1 MQLLRSLYSSFLL
14 IFIRTFVPA
23 FENALFK
30 TKFRTMAQFRRN
42 FLFLAN
48 IILLSLVLPQ
58 CLNAQNITLKGQVTD
73 KVSGNGVPFVNVG
86 IKDKLVGTTTDFKG
100 NFQISLP
107 KGSYT
112 VVFSSLEYEKLLQAV
127 TLGPDPIFELNV
139 TMKPATHDLNMVVVS
154 ASKYEQRVE
163 ESITSV
169 EILKPNMIE
178 TKNVLSLDK
187 ALEQVPGVAVVDNEP
202 QIRGGSGFSSGLGSR
217 VLILVD
223 EIPMM
228 RGDAGRPVWS
238 FLPIEDVEQIE
249 VLKGASSVVYGSS
262 ALNGA
267 INIRTAYPK
276 GEPETKITVHS
287 GIYNNPPRKYA
298 KSWDG
303 FNPVIV
309 GASGIHSRQIKNV
322 DFVIGG
328 NVLSDPGYIG
338 PAPYDTSNHNIN
350 KGEYEQ
356 RIRVNFGT
364 RVRSNRVE
372 NLTYGLNGNCMYN
385 QNAQT
390 YFWQD
395 ADSNIYR
402 SYPGALTNFKEFLV
416 YLDPYLKY
424 FTPHG
429 GTHNFKNRWFYTN
442 NGADNNQTTMSHVIY
457 NEYQYQ
463 KKFKKIANII
473 LNAGVMNSYVLSKG
487 RVFSGVIGEVGTSTS
502 DNLAVYA
509 QLEKKFFER
518 LTILMGGRWEYYRIN
533 SQEQSKPV
541 FRAGVNARLTK
552 VTYMRASFGQ
562 GFRFPSI
569 GERYITT
576 NVGNFG
582 FYPNPELMSETS
594 WSAEVGLKQLF
605 KIASFVGFI
614 DVCGFWQEYKDYVEF
629 NAAQWGSDT
638 AHFDRNMGFK
648 FLNTGPA
655 RVRGVDVTI
664 TGEGKLFKNVTFG
677 LLAGYTYSLPQSLAP
692 HQVYYEDPNLP
703 NTVFNYIETSSDT
716 TNYILKYR
724 MQHIAKLDL
733 QIGWKNLGFG
743 ISGRYYSFMK
753 NIDRFFINF
762 DRPGYLT
769 TGISDYRENYND
781 PNLIWDVRIS
791 YELKKHFKFAF
802 IVDNVLNKE
811 YSLRP
816 ITIEPPRTTMLQI
829 VYKS

>member
-1 MQLLRSLYSSFLL
+1 M
-14 IFIRTFVPA
+14 P
-23 FENALFK
+23 
-30 TKFRTMAQFRRN
+30 
-42 FLFLAN
+42 
-48 IILLSLVLPQ
+48 LS
-58 CLNAQNITLKGQVTD
+58 AQNIIVKGQVKD
-73 KVSGNGVPFVNVG
+73 KETGKPVPFVNVG
-86 IKDKLVGTTTDFKG
+86 IKDKLIGTTTDYKG
-100 NFQISLP
+100 FYQLDIP
-107 KGSYT
+107 KGTYT
-112 VVFSSLEYEKLLQAV
+112 IIFSSVEYEKMMQSI
-127 TLGPDPIFELNV
+127 TLGAELVVELNV
-139 TMKPATHDLNMVVVS
+139 TMKPATHELNMIVVS

-163 ESITSV
+163 ESISSV
-169 EILKPNMIE
+169 EILKPSIIE
-178 TKNVLSLDK
+178 SKNVMSLDK

-202 QIRGGSGFSSGLGSR
+202 QVRGGSGFSSGVGSR

-238 FLPIEDVEQIE
+238 FLPIEDIEQIE

-276 GEPETKITVHS
+276 EKPETKITIHS
-287 GIYNNPPRKYA
+287 GIYNNPPREYA

-309 GASGIHSRQIKNV
+309 GASGIHSRRINNV
-322 DFVIGG
+322 DLVIGG
-328 NVLSDPGYIG
+328 NLLSDPGYIG

-356 RIRVNFGT
+356 RIRMNFGT
-364 RVRSNRVE
+364 RVRSNKVE
-372 NLTYGLNGNCMYN
+372 NLTYGLNGNIMYDK
-385 QNAQT
+385 NAQT

-402 SYPGALTNFKEFLV
+402 SYPGALTNFKELMF
-416 YLDPYLKY
+416 YLDPYVKY
-424 FTPHG
+424 FTPRG
-429 GTHNFKNRWFYTN
+429 GMHSIKNRWFYTN
-442 NGADNNQTTMSHVIY
+442 NGADNNQTTLAHTLY

-463 KKFKKIANII
+463 KKFKKLANLIV
-473 LNAGVMNSYVLSKG
+473 NAGIMNMYTLSRG
-487 RVFSGVIGEVGTSTS
+487 MVFSGVVGEEGTSTS

-518 LTILMGGRWEYYRIN
+518 LTLLFGGRYEYYRIN
-533 SQEQSKPV
+533 SHEEAKPV
-541 FRAGVNARLTK
+541 FRAGLNARVTK

-582 FYPNPELMSETS
+582 FYPNPGLESETS
-594 WSAEVGLKQLF
+594 WNAELGIKQLF

-614 DVCGFWQEYKDYVEF
+614 DVCGFWQEYDDYVEF
-629 NAAQWGSDT
+629 NAAQWGNDT
-638 AHFDRNMGFK
+638 LHFDRNMGFK

-664 TGEGKLFKNVTFG
+664 TGEGKLFKNVNIG

-692 HQVYYEDPNLP
+692 HYVYYEDPRLP
-703 NTVFNYIETSSDT
+703 NTTFNYVSTSSDT
-716 TNYILKYR
+716 TNNILKYR
-724 MQHIAKLDL
+724 MQHIAKLDI
-733 QIGWKNLGFG
+733 QVTWKNMGFG
-743 ISGRYYSFMK
+743 VSGRYYSFMK
-753 NIDRFFINF
+753 NIDRFFYSF

-769 TGISDYRENYND
+769 TGITDYRNEFDD
-781 PNLIWDVRIS
+781 PNLIFDARIS
-791 YELKKHFKFAF
+791 YEFKKHFKFA
-802 IVDNVLNKE
+802 IVIDNLLNKE

>member
-1 MQLLRSLYSSFLL
+1 MALIRRNLLLLVSFVLVTAVFPQQLL
-14 IFIRTFVPA
+14 
-23 FENALFK
+23 
-30 TKFRTMAQFRRN
+30 
-42 FLFLAN
+42 
-48 IILLSLVLPQ
+48 
-58 CLNAQNITLKGQVTD
+58 AQNITLKGQVTD
-73 KVSGNGVPFVNVG
+73 QATKKGVPFVNVG
-86 IKDKLVGTTTDFKG
+86 IKDKLIGTTTDYKG
-100 NFQISLP
+100 FFQLELP
-107 KGSYT
+107 KGTYT
-112 VVFSSLEYEKLLQAV
+112 VVFSSLEYEKMMQTI
-127 TLGPDPIFELNV
+127 TLGAEQVFELNI
-139 TMKPATHDLNMVVVS
+139 TMKSATHELNMIVVS

-178 TKNVLSLDK
+178 SKNVMSLDK
-187 ALEQVPGVAVVDNEP
+187 ALEQVPGVAIVDNEP
-202 QIRGGSGFSSGLGSR
+202 QVRGGSGFSSGLGSR

-228 RGDAGRPVWS
+228 RGDAGRPVWN
-238 FLPIEDVEQIE
+238 FLPIEDIEQIE

-276 GEPETKITVHS
+276 EKPATKITVHS

-309 GASGIHSRQIKNV
+309 GASGIHSRRFDNV
-322 DFVIGG
+322 DLVIGG

-338 PAPYDTSNHNIN
+338 PAPYDTANHNIN

-372 NLTYGLNGNCMYN
+372 NLTYGLNGNCMYDK
-385 QNAQT
+385 NAQT

-402 SYPGALTNFKEFLV
+402 SYPGALTNFREFLI
-416 YLDPYLKY
+416 YLDPYIKY
-424 FTPHG
+424 FSPRGASHSL
-429 GTHNFKNRWFYTN
+429 KNRWFYTN
-442 NGADNNQTTMSHVIY
+442 NGADNDQTTMSHVIY
-457 NEYQYQ
+457 NEYQFQ
-463 KKFKKIANII
+463 KKFKKLANFI
-473 LNAGVMNSYVLSKG
+473 LNAGVMNSYVLSRG
-487 RVFSGVIGEVGTSTS
+487 RVFSGVIGEEGTSTS

-518 LTILMGGRWEYYRIN
+518 LTLLVGGRWEYYQIN
-533 SQEQSKPV
+533 NHQESKPV
-541 FRAGVNARLTK
+541 FRAGLNARITK
-552 VTYMRASFGQ
+552 GTYMRTSFGQ

-582 FYPNPELMSETS
+582 FYPNPELMSESS
-594 WSAEVGLKQLF
+594 WNAEVGLKQLF

-629 NAAQWGSDT
+629 NAAQWGNDT
-638 AHFDRNMGFK
+638 LHFDRNMGFK

-655 RVRGVDVTI
+655 RVRGVDMTI
-664 TGEGKLFKNVTFG
+664 TGEGKLFKNVNFG

-692 HQVYYEDPNLP
+692 HEVYYEDPNLP
-703 NTVFNYIETSSDT
+703 NTTFNYISTSSDT

-733 QIGWKNLGFG
+733 QVTWKNLSFG
-743 ISGRYYSFMK
+743 VSGKYYSFMK
-753 NIDRFFINF
+753 NIDRFFYNF

-769 TGISDYRENYND
+769 TGITDYRDAYDN
-781 PNLIWDVRIS
+781 PNLIWDVRVS

-802 IVDNVLNKE
+802 VVDNLLNKE

>member
-1 MQLLRSLYSSFLL
+1 MHSRLRR
-14 IFIRTFVPA
+14 IFI
-23 FENALFK
+23 
-30 TKFRTMAQFRRN
+30 
-42 FLFLAN
+42 
-48 IILLSLVLPQ
+48 LLTSLVLTSPAIS
-58 CLNAQNITLKGQVTD
+58 LAQNVTLKGKITD
-73 KVSGNGVPFVNVG
+73 QDTRKPIPFVNVG
-86 IKDKLVGTTTDFKG
+86 IKDKHTGTISNANGEYSLELHKG
-100 NFQISLP
+100 T
-107 KGSYT
+107 YT
-112 VVFSSLEYEKLLQAV
+112 VVFSSVEYEKQMQTV
-127 TLGPDPIFELNV
+127 TLTDGKNPDLNV
-139 TMKPATHDLNMVVVS
+139 TMKLASHELNMIVVS

-163 ESITSV
+163 ESVTSV
-169 EILKPNMIE
+169 EILKPGMIE
-178 TKNVLSLDK
+178 SKNVLSLDK

-202 QIRGGSGFSSGLGSR
+202 QVRGGSGFSSGLGSR

-267 INIRTAYPK
+267 INIRTSYPK
-276 GEPETKITVHS
+276 EKPETKITLHS

-309 GASGIHSRQIKNV
+309 GGSFIHKRQVNNF
-322 DFVIGG
+322 DYVIGG
-328 NVLSDPGYIG
+328 NLLSDPGYIG
-338 PAPYDTSNHNIN
+338 PAPLDTGNHNVN

-356 RIRVNFGT
+356 RVRLNFGT

-372 NLTYGLNGNCMYN
+372 NLTYGLNGNFMYDK
-385 QNAQT
+385 NAQT

-402 SYPGALTNFKEFLV
+402 SYPGALTNFKEFLF
-416 YLDPYLKY
+416 YLDPYVKY
-424 FTPHG
+424 FTARG
-429 GTHNFKNRWFYTN
+429 GSHALKNRYFYST
-442 NGADNNQTTMSHVIY
+442 NGADNDQTTASHLIY
-457 NEYQYQ
+457 SEYQYQ
-463 KKFKKIANII
+463 KKFKKLGNFI
-473 LNAGVMNSYVLSKG
+473 LNTGIMNMFVSSTGK
-487 RVFSGVIGEVGTSTS
+487 VFSGVLGEVGTSTS
-502 DNLAVYA
+502 DNMAVYA
-509 QLEKKFFER
+509 QIEKKFFDR
-518 LTILMGGRWEYYRIN
+518 LTLLAGGRWEFYDIN
-533 SQEQSKPV
+533 GQTENKPV
-541 FRAGVNARLTK
+541 FRAGLNTRLTK

-582 FYPNPELMSETS
+582 FYPNPDLKSESS
-594 WSAEVGLKQLF
+594 WNAEVGIKQLF
-605 KIASFVGFI
+605 KIKNFVGFI
-614 DVCGFWQEYKDYVEF
+614 DVSGFWQEYENYVEF
-629 NAAQWGSDT
+629 NAAQWGNDT
-638 AHFDRNMGFK
+638 AHFDQNMGFK

-655 RVRGVDVTI
+655 RVRGIDCTI
-664 TGEGKLFKNVTFG
+664 TGEGKIGKNVTFG

-692 HQVYYEDPNLP
+692 HESYYYDPRLP
-703 NTVFNYIETSSDT
+703 NQKFDYISTSSDT

-724 MQHIAKLDL
+724 MQHLAKLDL
-733 QIGWKNLGFG
+733 QVGWKNFGFG

-753 NIDRFFINF
+753 NIDKFFISF

-769 TGISDYRENYND
+769 TGIADYREKYDD

-802 IVDNVLNKE
+802 IVDNLLNKE

-816 ITIEPPRTTMLQI
+816 ITIEPPRTTMIQVI
-829 VYKS
+829 YKS